1 MLSIITICLFIT
13 MVDTNTAF
21 RAPALREALR
31 PRSELHMA
39 VPVDFGPDVMMNHNS
54 LLVAGLEDLS
64 VQLYNMQLGFSG
76 LVERELTSL
85 SPLSLALLYVAG
97 LLTALSPCSVSLLP
111 LTLAYLGSGSEE
123 DIEGESARGIG
134 AVEKSAYYAVGF
146 SVALSLLA
154 LFAVLGGQL
163 FGFAFSS
170 TGIPPDATSIFT
182 ALLTAIM
189 GLSILE
195 IVNIRFP
202 SLPDSPLL
210 SGQGTSERLQPLLLG
225 GSAALIA
232 SPCASPV
239 LASLLAIL
247 ASNSSNISPLFG
259 LVLLLSYSG
268 GYTTP
273 IVFAGTVSEKI
284 SAVSR
289 ANGFQWV
296 NYALGMS
303 LVAFGTY
310 NLLDSSIKTAFYVI
324 A

>member
-1 MLSIITICLFIT
+1 
-13 MVDTNTAF
+13 MV
-21 RAPALREALR
+21 
-31 PRSELHMA
+31 
-39 VPVDFGPDVMMNHNS
+39 VPVDFGVETLMNHNS
-54 LLVAGLEDLS
+54 LPISGLEDVS

-85 SPLSLALLYVAG
+85 SPLSLALLYGAG

-123 DIEGESARGIG
+123 GVEGSPGGGIG

-154 LFAVLGGQL
+154 LVAILGGQL

-189 GLSILE
+189 GLSVLE
-195 IVNIRFP
+195 IINIKFP
-202 SLPDSPLL
+202 SLPDSSLL
-210 SGQGTSERLQPLLLG
+210 SGQDASERLQPLLLG

-273 IVFAGTVSEKI
+273 IVFAGAVSKKI
-284 SAVSR
+284 SAVSKT
-289 ANGFQWV
+289 NGFQWV

-310 NLLDSSIKTAFYVI
+310 NLLDSSARTVFYLI